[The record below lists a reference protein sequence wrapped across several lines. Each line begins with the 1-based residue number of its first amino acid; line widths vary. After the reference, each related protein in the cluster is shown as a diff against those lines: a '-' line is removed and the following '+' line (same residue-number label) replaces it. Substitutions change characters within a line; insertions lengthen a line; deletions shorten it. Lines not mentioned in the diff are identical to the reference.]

1 LEAFGKDLTSEQ
13 AQAFIRNEGNLQK
26 FNQFFKG
33 EGSGRLFVYYQPEL
47 PSGEVTFNEKINFS
61 IFYLELVG
69 NKWS

>member
-1 LEAFGKDLTSEQ
+1 MSLSERHKWCVSKILEAFGKDLTSEQ

-47 PSGEVTFNEKINFS
+47 PSGEVK
-61 IFYLELVG
+61 LD
-69 NKWS
+69 